1 MTIFIP
7 KAKNISVQTFIA
19 GILKKLNSINLDSSE
34 IVLLYNTMF
43 AAKPN

>member
-19 GILKKLNSINLDSSE
+19 GILKKLNINLDSSE
-34 IVLLYNTMF
+34 IILLYNTMF